1 MKLRFVF
8 VFFVLVK
15 VIGVKSECDSYLEC
29 LGSFFDSFFLGQTN
43 INLTTVTDIA
53 VPGFDNVNLER
64 ENLQDILSGVSSFL
78 GEELESGI
86 SFETP
91 INIFQNVNN
100 DTAIYVKTIKI
111 TDNID
116 NINEEDIPFD
126 YGNTNKTVELINSS
140 NIDTID
146 FIKPF
151 FNLNVTKIIP
161 VNNIKVVNQ
170 TKSIKDD
177 KLIKNINENEISD
190 IDDYGI
196 YYENNDN
203 STDYPIIDYI
213 DLYKDTTNEY
223 IDIKTTPIPDNFNEN
238 NYENETI
245 LDVTN
250 TIVRENDRNNSSNI
264 EDNITEAV
272 HQIVFP
278 WVAAIYI
285 KNDTSNQ
292 FDYYC
297 DGALVSAG
305 AVLTAARCI
314 RNDEM
319 QVRPEDLL
327 VLLGKTSLNSMNE
340 YERFV
345 KVKDVILHD
354 NYTMDGFEND
364 IAILVMEDPVVFS
377 ERIQA
382 ACLGIEDY
390 KESITT
396 GWAATG
402 DLTLITLNT
411 DESLKCNDIGGNG
424 TYCAVYDRDIKVCP
438 SYGGLHVARHA
449 DTWRLRGIRHAD
461 TSDRGF
467 CVDNTI
473 TFTDL
478 TDYINWIKQYIE

>member
-1 MKLRFVF
+1 MKLNLSLMKLIIKLLILLIMIVMLFIIVVVLYSAKYWPEVYNFINANVTITRIPKISEIEKSTSFDETTEYYGTTNVYDTTDISISIDVIDDDYF
-8 VFFVLVK
+8 NFDDVENERKRRNSIFIESKDYSEVPEKKIIVDYFFNIDDENLEKINDLIDESKLTTTGMEDVEIFTGRVLNSH
-15 VIGVKSECDSYLEC
+15 GYLE
-29 LGSFFDSFFLGQTN
+29 
-43 INLTTVTDIA
+43 
-53 VPGFDNVNLER
+53 
-64 ENLQDILSGVSSFL
+64 
-78 GEELESGI
+78 
-86 SFETP
+86 
-91 INIFQNVNN
+91 
-100 DTAIYVKTIKI
+100 
-111 TDNID
+111 
-116 NINEEDIPFD
+116 
-126 YGNTNKTVELINSS
+126 
-140 NIDTID
+140 
-146 FIKPF
+146 
-151 FNLNVTKIIP
+151 
-161 VNNIKVVNQ
+161 
-170 TKSIKDD
+170 
-177 KLIKNINENEISD
+177 
-190 IDDYGI
+190 
-196 YYENNDN
+196 
-203 STDYPIIDYI
+203 
-213 DLYKDTTNEY
+213 
-223 IDIKTTPIPDNFNEN
+223 
-238 NYENETI
+238 
-245 LDVTN
+245 
-250 TIVRENDRNNSSNI
+250 NI